1 MENYRKH
8 WLTNSV
14 GERYD
19 FTNIDFKVFLN
30 DPAGFGFRRTY
41 TSMAVGNSEIVTAS
55 QFQLTDITGELL
67 FYDNSNGSKYEQYQ
81 RYIQFC
87 KYKPLEFHYQ
97 MPNSEESYHCEVI
110 FTQAQKSEIA
120 TDNILHIPVT
130 FHRLTQW
137 LTDRDSVYIMDNSPI
152 NKGKYHE
159 LEYDYAYAGT
169 NLSNTKIVN
178 KGTDDVGFLITVKGK
193 EENGVITETFS
204 NMRFSLSQNGEEY
217 GVCQINGE
225 YNLAIIDS
233 IERSESI
240 YLERNGASIV
250 MPEQYQDF
258 TIADG
263 HTFLTFLKLKVGESV
278 FNFTCD
284 RIDQFKGTV
293 TLQFKDSY
301 ASV

>member
-8 WLTNSV
+8 WLINSI

-41 TSMAVGNSEIVTAS
+41 SSMTVGNSEIVTAS
-55 QFQLTDITGELL
+55 QFQLTDLTGDLL
-67 FYDNSNGSKYEQYQ
+67 FYDSTIASKYEQYQ
-81 RYIQFC
+81 RFIQFC

-97 MPNSEESYHCEVI
+97 TPNDNQSYYAEVL
-110 FTQAQKSEIA
+110 FTQATKGEVSR
-120 TDNILHIPVT
+120 DGVLHIGVT

-137 LTDRDSVYIMDNSPI
+137 LNDVSTIYVMDNSPI
-152 NKGKYHE
+152 NKGKYHD
-159 LEYDYAYAGT
+159 LEYNYAYAGT
-169 NLSNTKIVN
+169 NLSNTKIIN
-178 KGTDDVGFLITVKGK
+178 LGTDDVGFLIKVKGR

-204 NMRFSLSQNGEEY
+204 NMRFTLSQNGEEY
-217 GVCQINGE
+217 GICQINGE
-225 YNLAIIDS
+225 YNLAVIDS
-233 IERSESI
+233 VEKTESI

-258 TIADG
+258 TVANG
-263 HTFLTFLKLKVGESV
+263 HAYLTWIKLKVGESI
-278 FNFTCD
+278 FNFKCD
-284 RIDQFKGTV
+284 DTENFGGTV
-293 TLQFKDSY
+293 TLQFKNSY